1 MATSNKKEVH
11 ESLASLGGK
20 LLVFGLVIW
29 LGWIGYSAWSKN
41 QPVKPTIT
49 ARQQVAQQRQ
59 QAEPQKVVF
68 TLNPGQGRVVKTGY
82 KRVVWK
88 TAGGQA
94 MVRER
99 DQAWYGEWKRDL
111 PGRQT
116 PFDFEAADAI
126 EFWVPKNFPNPVT
139 IVID

>member
-1 MATSNKKEVH
+1 MKK
-11 ESLASLGGK
+11 A
-20 LLVFGLVIW
+20 VIW
-29 LGWIGYSAWSKN
+29 VTLIGAGITVIVMFFMSGSSTSSTAGSEGRVVN
-41 QPVKPTIT
+41 QT
-49 ARQQVAQQRQ
+49 QVQG
-59 QAEPQKVVF
+59 ESF
-68 TLNPGQGRVVKTGY
+68 TLNPGQGRVVKTSY

-116 PFDFEAADAI
+116 RFEFSEADAI

-139 IVID
+139 IVINQS